1 MITYIINS
9 VLCLTVLMLFYQSVL
24 AEQKMNQLKR
34 FYLLGSLIIAALI
47 PFISITYPPTVSS
60 TSLIYSVSNSIPTI
74 KLSDQT
80 ERSRD
85 ILPIVIW
92 SLYLIGSLICG
103 VRLGVNLFS
112 LRNKIQNG
120 QKIKNLT
127 HTLIL
132 TEGKEIPHTFL
143 NYIFVSKKA
152 YLNKLIPA
160 EIFIHEEAHVQQKHT
175 FDILFVEILCVVFWF
190 NPLLYWVKREM
201 KLNHEYLADQVVL
214 KRSIDPVRYQQ
225 LLISFPGN
233 FNKNSVVS
241 PFHFVFTKKRIM
253 MMFQE
258 FSIKKT
264 FFRLF
269 MLVPVLAICTLI
281 FSNRT
286 FAKSL
291 LIEDVGS
298 INDSIPDKII
308 ALKVHGESIIVN
320 ERITNLN
327 GLVETLNATT
337 SNWDRDDFSLHRV
350 NIEIGED
357 VPNELITKINQE
369 IRKTELAKEADI
381 SSPYIPTSN
390 QKSFQIETFLV
401 DRSKI
406 FLEGQSI
413 TAKKAREL
421 LNTRRKEL
429 KVSVSEN
436 GENPAV
442 VHINFR
448 R

>member
-1 MITYIINS
+1 MITYIMNS
-9 VLCLTVLMLFYQSVL
+9 ALCLTVLMLFYHSLL
-24 AEQKMNQLKR
+24 AGQKMNYLKR
-34 FYLLGSLIIAALI
+34 FYLLGSLIIAGLLPLI
-47 PFISITYPPTVSS
+47 NITYPADVSNTLLIYTVSNAIPTVNLNDE
-60 TSLIYSVSNSIPTI
+60 TNS
-74 KLSDQT
+74 
-80 ERSRD
+80 RA
-85 ILPIVIW
+85 ILPIVLW
-92 SLYLIGSLICG
+92 SLYLMGSLICG
-103 VRLGVNLFS
+103 LRLGINLNK
-112 LRNKIQNG
+112 LRNKIKYG

-132 TEGKEIPHTFL
+132 TEEKEIPHTFL
-143 NYIFVSKKA
+143 NYIFVSKEF

-160 EIFIHEEAHVQQKHT
+160 EVFIHEEAHVQQKHT
-175 FDILFVEILCVVFWF
+175 LDILFVEILCVVFWF

-214 KRSIDPVRYQQ
+214 KRSNDPVGYQQ

-241 PFHFVFTKKRIM
+241 SFHFVLTKKRIT

-258 FSIKKT
+258 YSIKKSL
-264 FFRLF
+264 FRLF
-269 MLVPVLAICTLI
+269 LLIPVLAICIVI

-286 FAKSL
+286 SAKSL
-291 LIEDVGS
+291 LIEDVRS
-298 INDSIPDKII
+298 IKDSIPDKII
-308 ALKVHGESIIVN
+308 ALKVYNESIIVN
-320 ERITNLN
+320 EKITNLN
-327 GLVETLNATT
+327 GFVETLNAIT
-337 SNWDRDDFSLHRV
+337 SNWDRDDFFLHRV

-369 IRKTELAKEADI
+369 IQKTDLAKEADI
-381 SSPYIPTSN
+381 SFPYIPVSN
-390 QKSFQIETFLV
+390 QKSLQIETFLV
-401 DRSKI
+401 DTSKI
-406 FLEGQSI
+406 FLEGQPI

-421 LNTRRKEL
+421 LNTRRKDL
-429 KVSVSEN
+429 KVSVREN